1 MDPDDPNL
9 LRAGPAEGKQ
19 RSASRHGDSTSL
31 APTDKTC
38 RKPGAVLVVE
48 DEEGLRLA
56 VVAMLEKNGFTVVA
70 AGNGDAALA
79 LIGARREIGVVL
91 LDITLPGMPGR
102 VVLEELRRARPDLK
116 IILTSGYAQDK
127 AASDFAG
134 LSVDG
139 FIRKP
144 YTIADLVDRLR
155 LALEQVPP
163 SLPPDAAK

>member
-1 MDPDDPNL
+1 
-9 LRAGPAEGKQ
+9 
-19 RSASRHGDSTSL
+19 
-31 APTDKTC
+31 
-38 RKPGAVLVVE
+38 
-48 DEEGLRLA
+48 
-56 VVAMLEKNGFTVVA
+56 MLEKNGFTVVA